1 MVTVTDSRGSLT
13 AIPEAQGYRV
23 DRKGNLIVWG
33 SKHKTLATY
42 APGSWDN
49 VQCQDQEAQ

>member
-1 MVTVTDSRGSLT
+1 MVTVNTQTQKHKIPGS
-13 AIPEAQGYRV
+13 QGYRV